1 MNYYQNKALGKTART
16 GELAAS
22 RAAQMMDAEHAA
34 IFGMLPENEKMWF
47 EWLFTQSHDLVTRI
61 LAFCAATSVTCIAG
75 RAESVQVQGG
85 DRRLGAK
92 SN

>member
-22 RAAQMMDAEHAA
+22 RAAQMMDAKRAA
-34 IFGMLPENEKMWF
+34 IFGMLPGNEKMWF

-61 LAFCAATSVTCIAG
+61 LIFFARLPALRVLQGERRAYKCRAVTG
-75 RAESVQVQGG
+75 V
-85 DRRLGAK
+85 
-92 SN
+92 